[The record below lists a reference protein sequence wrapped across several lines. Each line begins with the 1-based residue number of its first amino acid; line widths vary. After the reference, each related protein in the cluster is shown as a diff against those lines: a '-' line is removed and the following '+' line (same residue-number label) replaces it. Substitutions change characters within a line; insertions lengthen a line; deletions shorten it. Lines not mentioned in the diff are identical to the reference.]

1 MKRWWLSGSVRLWFL
16 VILSGCL
23 SAVAIQPGW
32 AEIKPRPEEKQEVQ
46 SQENLRPLLTRKIR
60 QLSEVKHPSTNA
72 KLLVQSPANPP
83 VSEDIVQ
90 VTGVKANPTDKGVEV
105 ILQTTGA
112 EQLQITNRSQGNNF
126 IADIPNAQLRLPSGD
141 AFIFRSQKPVAG
153 ITEIVV
159 TNLDA
164 NTIRVTVTGEAGVP
178 TVELFDSPDEG
189 LIFGITTAA
198 TSAQQP
204 QQENPT
210 PPTAPPEEGEE
221 APQTETPSAQ
231 DDEPIELVVTGEQ
244 DGYRLPNATTATKTD
259 TPLRDI
265 PQSIQVVPRQVLE
278 DQNVNRLEEAV
289 RNVPGVNQATAPY
302 FVNGTF
308 LVIRGFTARDDS
320 GNVLRNGL
328 PDPVG
333 TRQID
338 FSNIEQV
345 EVLKG
350 PASVLFGRANP
361 GGTVNLITKQ
371 PLRDP
376 FYRID
381 ATIGNYS
388 FYRGA
393 IDLSGPLNDSKTVL
407 SRLNIA
413 YQNIGSFID
422 FVDAKRFFIAPVL
435 SYAISDQTK
444 LTLEGEY
451 SSSEI
456 EAFLGVPAQ
465 GSVLPNPNGRLPINR
480 NIGEPSAKPFDV
492 ETARIGYKLEHQFN
506 DNLWLRNEFRFSS
519 YYATIDEI
527 FGTSLQADNRT
538 LNRQYTER
546 TFLQQGY
553 NFTTDLIG
561 KFSTG
566 SIEHQV
572 IFGVDLSRFETPIF
586 EGIGRSIA
594 PIDIFNPVYGRQAL
608 GAAFPRFDTA
618 FVTDALGIY
627 VQDQIAL
634 TDNLKLLLGGRFDT
648 FKRTDNN
655 FLTNTE
661 TSVSDSAFSPRV
673 GIVYQPIEPISLYA
687 NYSTSFTP
695 VTGIAFDGSTFQP
708 ERGTQ
713 YEVGVKADLSNR
725 LSATLAFYDLTRSNV
740 LTTDPVNQ
748 GFSIQTGEQR
758 SRGVELSIG
767 GEILPGWNIFAGYAY
782 NDAIITKDNTFPVN
796 NRLNNAPENS
806 FNLWTT
812 YEIQSGDLK
821 GLGFGLGL
829 FYKGETQGDLA
840 NSFSVPSYLR
850 TDASIFYKRDG
861 FRVGINIRNLFDRN
875 YYEFATSR
883 TSVYA
888 AEPLTVQGTISWEF

>member
-1 MKRWWLSGSVRLWFL
+1 MNEMKGWIFLHKQNSWLVPSLIGYIFNF
-16 VILSGCL
+16 
-23 SAVAIQPGW
+23 AVSQPVV
-32 AEIKPRPEEKQEVQ
+32 AQVESDNQKVTTHIPR
-46 SQENLRPLLTRKIR
+46 
-60 QLSEVKHPSTNA
+60 LSEVKFPVSNI
-72 KLLVQSPANPP
+72 KDLLSQSAIPTNPP
-83 VSEDIVQ
+83 SQEDVIQ
-90 VTGVKANPTDKGVEV
+90 VTGVQANPTDKGVEV
-105 ILQTTGA
+105 ILQTTVG
-112 EQLQITNRSQGNNF
+112 EQLQITNRSAKNNF

-141 AFIFRSQKPVAG
+141 AFIFRSEKPIPG
-153 ITEIVV
+153 ITEITVI
-159 TNLDA
+159 NLDA
-164 NTIRVTVTGEAGVP
+164 NTIRVTVTGEAGLP
-178 TVELFDSPDEG
+178 IVELFDGDEG
-189 LIFGITTAA
+189 LIFSVAGGV

-204 QQENPT
+204 ETSPSQQPEQPTSETQPQT
-210 PPTAPPEEGEE
+210 PPA
-221 APQTETPSAQ
+221 ET
-231 DDEPIELVVTGEQ
+231 DEPIELVVTGEQ
-244 DGYRLPNATTATKTD
+244 DEYRVPNASTATKTD

-265 PQSIQVVPRQVLE
+265 PQSIQVVPRKVLE
-278 DQNVNRLEEAV
+278 DQNVTRLEEAV
-289 RNVPGVNQATAPY
+289 RNVPGVNQASAPY
-302 FVNGTF
+302 FTNGTF

-338 FSNIEQV
+338 FANIEQV

-371 PLRDP
+371 PLREP
-376 FYRID
+376 FYNVD
-381 ATIGNYS
+381 ATIGSYS

-393 IDLSGPLNDSKTVL
+393 VDLSGPLNDSKTVL
-407 SRLNIA
+407 YRLNVA

-422 FVDAKRFFIAPVL
+422 FVDAEKFFIAPVV
-435 SYAISDQTK
+435 SFAINDRTK
-444 LTLEGEY
+444 LALEGEY

-456 EAFLGVPAQ
+456 EGFLGVPAE

-492 ETARIGYKLEHQFN
+492 ETVRIGYRLEHQFN
-506 DNLWLRNEFRFSS
+506 DNLSLRNEFRFSS

-527 FGTSLQADNRT
+527 FGTSLQADNRRL

-566 SIEHQV
+566 SIQHQV
-572 IFGVDLSRFETPIF
+572 VFGVDLSRFDSPIF

-594 PIDIFNPVYGRQAL
+594 PIDIFNPVYGGTL
-608 GAAFPRFDTA
+608 GAAFTRFDNT

-627 VQDQIAL
+627 LQDQIGL
-634 TDNLKLLLGGRFDT
+634 TDNLKLLLGVRFDT

-655 FLTNTE
+655 FLNNTQ

-695 VTGIAFDGSTFQP
+695 VTGIVFGDGTLQP
-708 ERGTQ
+708 ERGRQ
-713 YEVGVKADLSNR
+713 YEIGVKADLSNR
-725 LSATLAFYDLTRSNV
+725 LSATLAFYEVTRSNV
-740 LTTDPVNQ
+740 LTDDPVNR

-782 NDAIITKDNTFPVN
+782 NDARITKDNTFAVN

-812 YEIQSGDLK
+812 YEILSGDLQ
-821 GLGFGLGL
+821 GLGFGFGL

-840 NSFSVPSYLR
+840 NSFTVPSYLR
-850 TDASIFYKRDG
+850 TDAVVYYKRDG
-861 FRVGINIRNLFDRN
+861 FRVGINIRNLFDRS
-875 YYEFATSR
+875 YYEFAQSR
-883 TSVYA
+883 TFVYA